1 MLIKTEPSQ
10 YYILKEMPTCVC
22 LLIHNSL
29 VTFVPTSLTSKN
41 LDIMLKDLNQI
52 MEMARAK
59 ATRTLIVA
67 AAEDEHVLEAV
78 KEAKVQNM
86 IHPILVGNE
95 PKVREIAQKL
105 GFDLN
110 DVEIH
115 HEADPARASV
125 KAVALIREGRGQIL
139 MKGLVS
145 TGPLLRAVLDKEIG
159 LRKGATLSHIAF
171 FESPYYHKL
180 LGVTDAAMNVAP
192 EFEEK
197 VDILNNAVDTF
208 HKLGVP
214 NPKVAVVS
222 AVETV
227 NPKMEATVH
236 AAMLTMMNRRGQI
249 KGCLVDGPL
258 AVDNAISKEAAIHKG
273 IISDVAGDVDIILT
287 PDINGGNILYKTLN
301 FIGGA
306 SVAAVIMGARV
317 PIVLTS
323 RSDSALSKL
332 QSIALAAAME

>member
-1 MLIKTEPSQ
+1 
-10 YYILKEMPTCVC
+10 
-22 LLIHNSL
+22 
-29 VTFVPTSLTSKN
+29 
-41 LDIMLKDLNQI
+41 MLKDLNQI
-52 MEMARAK
+52 MEMAK
-59 ATRTLIVA
+59 ARNTRTLVVA

-78 KEAKVQNM
+78 KEAREQN
-86 IHPILVGNE
+86 IIEPILVGDE
-95 PKVREIAQKL
+95 PKVKELANKI
-105 GFDLN
+105 GFDLQG
-110 DVEIH
+110 VEIH
-115 HEADPARASV
+115 HEPNPAKASV
-125 KAVALIREGRGQIL
+125 KAVALIREGKGQIL

-145 TGPLLRAVLDKEIG
+145 TGPLLKAVLDKEVG

-171 FESPYYHKL
+171 FESPYYHKI

-197 VDILNNAVDTF
+197 VDILVNAVDTF
-208 HKLGVP
+208 HKLGVA
-214 NPKVAVVS
+214 NPKVAVVC

-227 NPKMEATVH
+227 NSKMEATVH

-249 KGCLVDGPL
+249 KACIVDGPL
-258 AVDNAISKEAAIHKG
+258 AIDNAISKEAAEHKG
-273 IISDVAGDVDIILT
+273 IKSDVPGDVDIILT

-332 QSIALAAAME
+332 QSIGLAAAME